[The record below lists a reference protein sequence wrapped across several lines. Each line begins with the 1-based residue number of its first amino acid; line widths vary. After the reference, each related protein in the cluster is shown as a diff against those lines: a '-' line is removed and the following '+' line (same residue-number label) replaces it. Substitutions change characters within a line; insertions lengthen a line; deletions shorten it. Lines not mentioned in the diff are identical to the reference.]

1 MSMLQQISLYVM
13 SAIYIIAGVNHFKN
27 PKFYT
32 GIMPSFLPA
41 HQMLNVVSGVAEVI
55 LGAGL
60 LFAASRQVSA
70 YLIMAMLI
78 AFFLIHIPHL
88 FHPPKMAQG
97 KYWVIVLRIPI
108 QFVLIYWAWVV
119 SKY

>member
-27 PKFYT
+27 PKFYLS
-32 GIMPSFLPA
+32 IMPSFLPA
-41 HQMLNVVSGVAEVI
+41 HQMLNAVSGVAEVI
-55 LGAGL
+55 LGTGL

-78 AFFLIHIPHL
+78 SFFLIHIPHL
-88 FHPPKMAQG
+88 FNPPRMAKG
-97 KYWVIVLRIPI
+97 KEWFLYVRLVL